1 MRFLLVLVVLLLVTA
16 CAPKPT
22 IQDAA
27 LWCSQHCDKEL
38 VQYEDY
44 LLNCTKVM
52 QSSVYT
58 CPVQK
63 QSDNDVVISD
73 VGGG

>member
-1 MRFLLVLVVLLLVTA
+1 MLLLVAA

-38 VQYEDY
+38 VQYDDY

-52 QSSVYT
+52 ESSVYK
-58 CPVQK
+58 CPVEQIVQQK
-63 QSDNDVVISD
+63 KNENVIISD